1 MPGWIAVIISD
12 QLLQRHQEKLFSF
25 FEIIFLNI
33 EKA

>member
-12 QLLQRHQEKLFSF
+12 QLIKRHQENLFSF